1 MLGTPL
7 YLSPELCQHKPYALT
22 TKNRRLRWFSDKGQ
36 FTRIGHIP
44 GGVGHFCGRVARL
57 ATRQGLLHLSTL
69 HYSLKGTACTTGG
82 YNVGYAAV
90 PLTRA
95 VPAQAL
101 QPQDRR
107 LVPRGKPPLSS
118 CRFDSDV
125 ITLLFSTCHLWIVV
139 KIL

>member
-1 MLGTPL
+1 MYT
-7 YLSPELCQHKPYALT
+7 YIYIYIYIYIHVYT
-22 TKNRRLRWFSDKGQ
+22 YIHTYMY
-36 FTRIGHIP
+36 I
-44 GGVGHFCGRVARL
+44 
-57 ATRQGLLHLSTL
+57 
-69 HYSLKGTACTTGG
+69 Y
-82 YNVGYAAV
+82 
-90 PLTRA
+90 A

-118 CRFDSDV
+118 CRFDSDI